1 MFCYDFHN
9 CDNMS
14 ITVGKL
20 FGNGTVLY
28 QMKLL
33 AGQKGLNNLVE
44 WVHIIENDEVSEF
57 LHGKEVVFTSGMLNN
72 NDGWLLEYAKKLY
85 SAGTSAFVVNIG
97 PYTKLIPNDVV
108 KYCNDVKMPLYTI
121 PWETRMVDV
130 TRDIC
135 YRIMQSEQVEISIA
149 TTIKNIIF
157 KTGDLETLI
166 LQMERYG
173 YLRDSKFCFIVM
185 SFENEKDKQ
194 KEFNMNKI
202 KMYVER
208 IARSIHELYISF
220 SYNDCWVLV
229 LVNYGNYD
237 IQNFVNTFFDNWNE
251 SLWNAHMGISENKA
265 GIKIQAE
272 NFNNAFTAMTIA
284 RKKDKKVIF
293 YDKLDIYKLLLN
305 VKDKGV
311 LKEYYDDILG
321 KLEKY
326 DKENNSELIGF
337 LYMYLKNNGS
347 QSLVAERQY
356 IHRNTV
362 NNQLKKI
369 EKITGYNPLNL
380 DEKLRFYLAFYIR
393 DVL

>member
-1 MFCYDFHN
+1 
-9 CDNMS
+9 MS

-44 WVHIIENDEVSEF
+44 WVHIIENDEVSQF
-57 LHGKEVVFTSGMLNN
+57 LHGNEVVFTSGILNN
-72 NDGWLLEYAKKLY
+72 NEVWLLEYAKKLY

-97 PYTKLIPNDVV
+97 PYTKSISKDVV
-108 KYCNDVKMPLYTI
+108 KYCDEVRMPLYTI

-135 YRIMQSEQVEISIA
+135 YRIIQKEQVEISIA

-157 KTGDLETLI
+157 KTGDLETQI

-173 YLRDSKFCFIVM
+173 YLRDSHFCFIVM
-185 SFENEKDKQ
+185 SFDNEKDENQ
-194 KEFNMNKI
+194 EFNMNKI
-202 KMYVER
+202 KMYSER

-220 SYNDCWVLV
+220 SYNEYWVLG
-229 LVNYGNYD
+229 LVNYSNYD
-237 IQNFVNTFFDNWNE
+237 IDNFVNTFFKNWGQYQCKV
-251 SLWNAHMGISENKA
+251 HMGISENKD
-265 GIKIQAE
+265 GIKIQDE
-272 NFNNAFTAMTIA
+272 NFNKAFTAMKMA
-284 RKKDKKVIF
+284 RKQNKEVVF

-305 VKDKGV
+305 SKDDDV
-311 LKEYYDDILG
+311 LKKYYDDILG
-321 KLEKY
+321 NLEKY
-326 DKENNSELIGF
+326 DKENDTDLMDF
-337 LYMYLKNNGS
+337 LSIYLKNNGS
-347 QSLVAERQY
+347 QSLMAEKQY

-380 DEKLRFYLAFYIR
+380 EEKLRFYLGFYIK
-393 DVL
+393 DVIK

>member
-1 MFCYDFHN
+1 
-9 CDNMS
+9 MS

-20 FGNGTVLY
+20 FGNGAVLY

-44 WVHIIENDEVSEF
+44 WVHIIENDEVSRF
-57 LHGKEVVFTSGMLNN
+57 LHGNEVVLTSGILNKSE
-72 NDGWLLEYAKKLY
+72 GWLLEYTKRLY
-85 SAGTSAFVVNIG
+85 NAGTSAFVVNIG
-97 PYTKLIPNDVV
+97 PYTKSIPDEVI
-108 KYCNDVKMPLYTI
+108 KYCNDVEMPLYTI
-121 PWETRMVDV
+121 PWETRMVDI

-135 YRIMQSEQVEISIA
+135 YRIIQSEEVEISIA

-157 KTGDLETLI
+157 KIGDLETHI

-173 YLRDSKFCFIVM
+173 YLRDSNFCFIVM
-185 SFENEKDKQ
+185 SYENEKDSH
-194 KEFNMNKI
+194 EELNMNKI
-202 KMYVER
+202 KMYSER

-220 SYNDCWVLV
+220 PYNEYWVLL

-237 IQNFVNTFFDNWNE
+237 INNFVNTFFKNWNQ
-251 SLWNAHMGISENKA
+251 SSGKVHMGISENKA

-272 NFNNAFTAMTIA
+272 NFSNAFTAMTMA
-284 RKKDKKVIF
+284 RKKDKEVVF

-305 VKDKGV
+305 TKDKDI
-311 LKEYYDDILG
+311 LKEYYENTLG

-326 DKENNSELIGF
+326 DQENNTDLVSF

-347 QSLVAERQY
+347 QSLVAEKQY

-369 EKITGYNPLNL
+369 EKITGYNPLDL
-380 DEKLRFYLAFYIR
+380 DEKLRFYLGFFIK
-393 DVL
+393 DIM

>member
-1 MFCYDFHN
+1 
-9 CDNMS
+9 MS

-20 FGNGTVLY
+20 FGNGAVLY

-44 WVHIIENDEVSEF
+44 WVHIVEDDDVSKF
-57 LHGKEVVFTSGMLNN
+57 LHGNEVVFTAGILNKN
-72 NDGWLLEYAKKLY
+72 EGWLLEYTKKLY
-85 SAGTSAFVVNIG
+85 SVGTSAFVVNIG
-97 PYTKLIPNDVV
+97 PYTKSIPEDLV
-108 KYCNDVKMPLYTI
+108 KYCNDVNMPLYTI

-135 YRIMQSEQVEISIA
+135 YRIMQKEQVEISIA

-173 YLRDSKFCFIVM
+173 YLRDSHFCFIVM

-194 KEFNMNKI
+194 EEFNMNKI
-202 KMYVER
+202 KMYAER

-220 SYNDCWVLV
+220 SYNDCLVLL
-229 LVNYGNYD
+229 LVNYSNYD
-237 IQNFVNTFFDNWNE
+237 IQNLVSTFFKNWNE
-251 SLWNAHMGISENKA
+251 PSWNVHMGISENKD
-265 GIKIQAE
+265 GIKIQDE
-272 NFNNAFTAMTIA
+272 NFNNAYTAMTIA
-284 RKKDKKVIF
+284 RKKDKEVVF
-293 YDKLDIYKLLLN
+293 YDELDIYKLLLN
-305 VKDKGV
+305 TKDKDV
-311 LKEYYDDILG
+311 LKEYYDDTLG

-326 DKENNSELIGF
+326 DKENHSDLMDF

-347 QSLVAERQY
+347 QSLVAEKQF

-369 EKITGYNPLNL
+369 EKITGYNPSNL
-380 DEKLRFYLAFYIR
+380 EEKLRFYLGFFIK
-393 DVL
+393 DVM